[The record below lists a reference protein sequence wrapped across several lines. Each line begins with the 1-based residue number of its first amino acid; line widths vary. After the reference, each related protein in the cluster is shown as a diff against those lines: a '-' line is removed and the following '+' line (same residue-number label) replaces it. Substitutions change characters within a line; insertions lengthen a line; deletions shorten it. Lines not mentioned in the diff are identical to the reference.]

1 MVNRS
6 VAKRAKHAKPALRK
20 GYWAKSGSSVLAVA
34 LAASL
39 VPVGP
44 AVGDEGGAVVSA
56 ADIAR
61 TDPPSVDAVDL
72 ASLPEDASSE
82 ALDDTGDQPSPS
94 DSAATEDSFDNA
106 KEPGASSDAPL
117 PSEEIDD
124 AIASTPDYA
133 EPVADAS
140 AVAET
145 SASAEEAEEELAQSW
160 RVTDGIPN
168 NVLLEQNETVG
179 ITPFGAYADVENG
192 YRSTWSKS
200 DGVGQYSYRANP
212 SDSFQKIKVPGAKEV
227 GVDISYYNNESG
239 GAYKAIDWAKMKADG
254 ITFAIIRIGDG
265 GSNGKFFVDP
275 WFKRNIQGAR
285 ASGIKV
291 GVYVYSRARYLT
303 GATYSVSNEID
314 ATLTQLKAAGIS
326 PSDLALP
333 VYLDMEDASQKKVG
347 ADMLGK
353 IATSYCNAIRSAGYK
368 VGIYANQ
375 DWFNNV
381 LTADVFS
388 ADVMKRNGWSRWV
401 ARYSWG
407 SSSSGVA
414 NTDIWQFTSIGT
426 VNGQYRKYCDVNFS
440 FTSFSSTPQQVVLTG
455 TPNTWAWMN
464 GYAYYYGSDGKAVK
478 WSQKIDGKWY
488 YFDGQCRMQT
498 GWVTWSADGTKSYF
512 QPGEDG
518 KAAALTGWHEMDG
531 EWYYFNPSSGISV
544 RWSQNIG
551 GHWFY
556 FNGSS
561 QMVTGWVTW
570 SAGGA
575 KSYFDPSSGRAW
587 TGWQTIGGS
596 RYYFDPKTGISVR
609 WSQNIG
615 GHWFYFNGSSQMV
628 TGWVTWSA
636 GGAKSY
642 FDPSSGRAWTGW
654 QTIGGSRYYFDPKT
668 GISVRWSQ
676 NIDGDWYYFD
686 SDSRMA
692 TGLVTWYG
700 DGTKSLYAGNGRRLT
715 GWQSVGGSKYYFDPK
730 TGVSLRW
737 SQKIDGHWY
746 YFSSDSRM
754 VTGWVTWAD
763 GSKSYFDANGRALL
777 EWQVIEGKTYYFD
790 PISAQSI
797 RGMYVFDGQ
806 PYSFNADSE
815 LVGSASVT
823 KAESTGVSLAALAI
837 KEFANCPTSLK
848 YTQLQVTTSM
858 TPANCAA
865 GTSGYYQFAQLNRGY
880 SGMVSAA
887 QLNAYISSTA
897 SGRAGMLAGK
907 GQAFID
913 AARRYGVNEVYLL
926 SHAILESGWGTSTL
940 AKGYAYDGKTLVA
953 GKVWPKG
960 TYYNFYGI
968 GAYDSSPLS
977 GGRALSIKNGWDSP
991 EKAIDGAA
999 RWIATNYLN
1008 NAFGQ
1013 NTLYKMR
1020 WNYMEYARYGSVGH
1034 QYATDRDWAIKIATQ
1049 MDAIY
1054 IYAGVRQPQTG
1065 LVFLVPSYR

>member
-20 GYWAKSGSSVLAVA
+20 GYWAKSGSSVLAMV

-39 VPVGP
+39 VPVAP
-44 AVGDEGGAVVSA
+44 AMGDEDSVAVSTADVERADPSCTDA
-56 ADIAR
+56 AD
-61 TDPPSVDAVDL
+61 SV
-72 ASLPEDASSE
+72 SLSEDTSSE
-82 ALDDTGDQPSPS
+82 ILNGSEDQPLPS
-94 DSAATEDSFDNA
+94 DSAVSEDPSGCVEDSGAPSGAPLSTDETDDA
-106 KEPGASSDAPL
+106 VAPMQDYVGSVAGAS
-117 PSEEIDD
+117 
-124 AIASTPDYA
+124 
-133 EPVADAS
+133 V
-140 AVAET
+140 VAEAP
-145 SASAEEAEEELAQSW
+145 ASAEEAEEELAQSW
-160 RVTDGIPN
+160 RVTDGVPN
-168 NVLLEQNETVG
+168 NVLLEQNEAAG
-179 ITPFGAYADVENG
+179 ITPFGAYSDVEDG

-227 GVDISYYNNESG
+227 GVDISYFNNESG
-239 GAYKAIDWAKMKADG
+239 GTYKAIDWAKMKADG

-303 GATYSVSNEID
+303 GAVYSVSNEVD
-314 ATLTQLKAAGIS
+314 ATLAQLKAAGIS

-388 ADVMKRNGWSRWV
+388 AEVMKRNDWSRWV

-426 VNGQYRKYCDVNFS
+426 VSGQYRKYCDVNFS
-440 FTSFSSTPQQVVLTG
+440 FTSFSSTPQEVVLTG

-488 YFDGQCRMQT
+488 YFDGQCRMKT

-518 KAAALTGWHEMDG
+518 KAAALTGWQEIDG
-531 EWYYFNPSSGISV
+531 EWFYFNPSNGISV
-544 RWSQNIG
+544 RWSQKING
-551 GHWFY
+551 NWFY
-556 FNGSS
+556 FNGKSE
-561 QMVTGWVTW
+561 MVTGWVVW
-570 SAGGA
+570 SADGA

-587 TGWQTIGGS
+587 LGWQTIGN
-596 RYYFDPKTGISVR
+596 K
-609 WSQNIG
+609 
-615 GHWFYFNGSSQMV
+615 
-628 TGWVTWSA
+628 
-636 GGAKSY
+636 
-642 FDPSSGRAWTGW
+642 
-654 QTIGGSRYYFDPKT
+654 
-668 GISVRWSQ
+668 
-676 NIDGDWYYFD
+676 
-686 SDSRMA
+686 
-692 TGLVTWYG
+692 
-700 DGTKSLYAGNGRRLT
+700 
-715 GWQSVGGSKYYFDPK
+715 KYYFNPANGISK
-730 TGVSLRW
+730 RW
-737 SQKIDGHWY
+737 SQKIDGSWY
-746 YFSSDSRM
+746 YFNGDSVMQTGWITWKDGTKSFFDWDGKALLGWRSFQGRKCYFDPDTGISRRYSQKIDGAWYYFASDSFMFTGLLTWHADGRKSYYNSNGKLQGGWQTVNGKRYYFDWADGKSLRWSQWIDGSLYYFNTDSEV
-754 VTGWVTWAD
+754 VTGWVTWRAD
-763 GSKSYFDANGRALL
+763 GSKSYFDGNGRALM
-777 EWQVIEGKTYYFD
+777 EWQTIGGKTYYFN
-790 PISAQSI
+790 PSNGQSL
-797 RGMYVFDGQ
+797 RGMHVIDGQ
-806 PYSFNADSE
+806 SYYFNERSE
-815 LVGSASVT
+815 LVGGKSEAKT
-823 KAESTGVSLAALAI
+823 EATGVSLTTLAA
-837 KEFANCPTSLK
+837 KELSVCPSALK
-848 YTQLQVTTSM
+848 YTQADIVASM
-858 TPANCAA
+858 TPTNYGA
-865 GTSGYYQFAQLNRGY
+865 GTSGYYQFAQLNHGY

-887 QLNAYISSTA
+887 QLDAYIASTA
-897 SGRAGMLAGK
+897 NGRTGTLAGK
-907 GQAFID
+907 GEAFVS

-926 SHAILESGWGTSTL
+926 AHAILESGWGTSTL
-940 AKGYAYDGKTLVA
+940 AKGYAYDGKTLVD
-953 GKVWPKG
+953 GKTWPKG

-977 GGRALSIKNGWDSP
+977 GGRALAIKNGWDTP

-1008 NAFGQ
+1008 NAFSQ

-1020 WNYMEYARYGSVGH
+1020 WNYVEYARYGSVGH
-1034 QYATDRDWAIKIATQ
+1034 QYATDRDWATKIGSL
-1049 MDAIY
+1049 MNAIY
-1054 IYAGVRQPQTG
+1054 ASASVGQTQTG
-1065 LVFLVPSYR
+1065 LIFLVPSYR

>member
-518 KAAALTGWHEMDG
+518 KAAALTGWREVDG

-587 TGWQTIGGS
+587 TGWQTIGGK
-596 RYYFDPKTGISVR
+596 RYYFDPKTGNSVR
-609 WSQNIG
+609 WSQKIG
-615 GHWFYFNGSSQMV
+615 D
-628 TGWVTWSA
+628 A
-636 GGAKSY
+636 
-642 FDPSSGRAWTGW
+642 
-654 QTIGGSRYYFDPKT
+654 
-668 GISVRWSQ
+668 
-676 NIDGDWYYFD
+676 WYYFD
-686 SDSRMA
+686 GDSCMA

-700 DGTKSLYAGNGRRLT
+700 DGSKSLYDANGRRQS
-715 GWQSVGGSKYYFDPK
+715 GWQTIGGRRYYFDPK
-730 TGVSLRW
+730 TGNSVRW
-737 SQKIDGHWY
+737 SQKIGDAWY
-746 YFSSDSRM
+746 YFDGNSCMATGLVTWYGSGSKSLYDTDGKRLSGWQNYGGKRYYFEPATGNSVRWSQRIDGSLYYFNSDSEM
-754 VTGWVTWAD
+754 MTGWISWSD
-763 GSKSYFDANGRALL
+763 GSKSYFDSQGRALM
-777 EWQVIEGKTYYFD
+777 EWQTIGGKSYYFN
-790 PISAQSI
+790 PSNGQSL
-797 RGMYVFDGQ
+797 RGMQVIDGQ
-806 PYSFNADSE
+806 PYSFNEKSE
-815 LVGSASVT
+815 LEGSVSRSKTETVGAT
-823 KAESTGVSLAALAI
+823 LASLAAKQFKA
-837 KEFANCPTSLK
+837 CPVSLK
-848 YTQLQVTTSM
+848 YKQTDIVTAM
-858 TPANCAA
+858 TPAATA
-865 GTSGYYQFAQLNRGY
+865 SGKPGYYQFAQLNCGY
-880 SGMVSAA
+880 SGKVSAA
-887 QLNAYISSTA
+887 QLNAYIASTP
-897 SGRAGMLAGK
+897 SGRSGLLVGK

-926 SHAILESGWGTSTL
+926 AHAILESGWGTSTL
-940 AKGYAYDGKTLVA
+940 AKGFAYDGKTLVA
-953 GKVWPKG
+953 GKSWPKG

-977 GGRALSIKNGWDSP
+977 GGRALAIQNRWDTP
-991 EKAIDGAA
+991 EAAIDGAA

-1008 NAFGQ
+1008 NGFSQ

-1020 WNYMEYARYGSVGH
+1020 WNYTEYVRYGSVGH
-1034 QYATDRDWAIKIATQ
+1034 QYATDKDWATKIGAQ
-1049 MDAIY
+1049 MNAIY
-1054 IYAGVRQPQTG
+1054 AYAGITQQKTG
-1065 LVFLVPSYR
+1065 LTFLVPCYQ